1 MKRVLKLVATAVC
14 LLAVSQITCIA
25 EPVYAAQSVV
35 VTKTVGTVTANS
47 SLTLRKAASTS
58 AAAIAFLPNN
68 TQVVIISKNTA
79 NWYNVTYNGQTGW
92 VSGQY
97 LSVKPSVGT
106 SGTPVDPVSVVT
118 APSQPVTTL
127 TVGTVTASSALNLRE
142 SAVPTS
148 GILLAIPNSAQ
159 VTVISKDANNWYN
172 VTYNGQTGWVSGA
185 YLTVTTVAATTPA
198 TNVSRSVSSEL
209 VEHALSLQGVP
220 YVFGGTSRSGFDCS
234 GYTQYVFKQSGIT
247 LPRTSAEQYKVGSS
261 VKRDKLQ
268 AGDLV
273 FFSTYASGASHV
285 GIYIGGGCFVD
296 ASNAGVGISNLD
308 KGYYTSR
315 YLGARRVS

>member
-1 MKRVLKLVATAVC
+1 MKKVLKLVTMAVC
-14 LLAVSQITCIA
+14 LLAVSQIPYTA
-25 EPVYAAQSVV
+25 KPVYGAQSALK
-35 VTKTVGTVTANS
+35 TKTVGIVTANS
-47 SLTLRKAASTS
+47 SLNLRKSASTT
-58 AAAIAFLPNN
+58 AATLASLPNN
-68 TQVVIISKNTA
+68 TQVAIISKNTA
-79 NWYNVTYNGQTGW
+79 NWYNVTYKGQTGW

-97 LSVKPSVGT
+97 LSVKTITDT
-106 SGTPVDPVSVVT
+106 STTPVVT
-118 APSQPVTTL
+118 VPSEAVETKTI
-127 TVGTVTASSALNLRE
+127 GIVTASSLNLRQ
-142 SAVPTS
+142 SAVSTS
-148 GILLAIPNSAQ
+148 EILSSIPNNAQ

-172 VTYNGQTGWVSGA
+172 VTYNGQTGWVSGS
-185 YLTVTTVAATTPA
+185 YLTVKTVAATTPV

-234 GYTQYVFKQSGIT
+234 GFTQYVFKQSGIS
-247 LPRTSAEQYKVGSS
+247 LPRTTSEQYKVGSS

-285 GIYIGGGCFVD
+285 GIYIGGGRFVD

-308 KGYYTSR
+308 KDYYSSR
-315 YLGARRVS
+315 YLGARRVR